1 MVYGSRQEGKD
12 MSGHYD
18 TLETR
23 SPEEREK
30 ALMQALPQQ
39 VAHARANAPF
49 FAEWLKDVDPAS
61 VTSRAALA
69 KLPVLRKSVLGE
81 VQKKNP
87 PMGGLIAVPMS
98 RVRHVFMSP
107 GPIFEIDTDEP
118 DYFRGARAMFAAG
131 FRPGD
136 VVYNTFAYH
145 LTPAGMMMES
155 AARALGCAV
164 VPGGVG
170 NTELQLDAIAAIRP
184 SAYVGTPSF
193 LKILIEKAAETG
205 KDISSLKHAFVGG
218 EALPP
223 SLRQMFRDKGMSCL
237 QSYGTADLGT
247 IAYESEALEGMIV
260 DEGVIVE
267 IVRPGT
273 GDPVPEGDVGEVVV
287 TSFSRAYPL
296 IRFGTGDMSAVLAGT
311 SPCGRTNMRI
321 KGWMGRADQRT
332 KVRGMFVDPEQI
344 AEIARKHPGLGRL
357 RLVVDWVNQAD
368 TMTLKVET
376 AAPSP
381 ELAKAM
387 ADTVRTVCKVGGAVE
402 FAPPGS
408 LPNDG
413 KVIDDVRK
421 YT

>member
-1 MVYGSRQEGKD
+1 
-12 MSGHYD
+12 MSKYYD

-23 SPEEREK
+23 SPAEREK
-30 ALMQALPQQ
+30 ALMQALSQQ
-39 VAHARANAPF
+39 VAHAKANAPF
-49 FAEWLKDVDPAS
+49 FAEWLKDVDPAA

-69 KLPVLRKSVLGE
+69 RLPLLRKSVLGA
-81 VQKKNP
+81 VQKKSP

-98 RVRHVFMSP
+98 KVRHVFMSP
-107 GPIFEIDTDEP
+107 GPIFEIETDEP
-118 DYFRGARAMFAAG
+118 DYFRGARAMHAAG
-131 FRPGD
+131 LRPGD
-136 VVYNTFAYH
+136 VVYNTFSYH

-164 VPGGVG
+164 VPGGIG
-170 NTELQLDAIAAIRP
+170 NTELQLDAIEAIRP
-184 SAYVGTPSF
+184 NAYIGTPSF
-193 LKILIEKAAETG
+193 LKILLEKAAELG
-205 KDISSLKHAFVGG
+205 KDISSLKKAFVGA

-223 SLRQMFRDKGMSCL
+223 SLRQMFRDKGLTCL

-273 GDPVPEGDVGEVVV
+273 GDPVPDGDVGEVVV
-287 TSFSRAYPL
+287 TSFNRAYPL
-296 IRFGTGDMSAVLAGT
+296 IRFGTGDMSAVLAGA

-357 RLVVDWVNQAD
+357 RLVIDWVDQAD
-368 TMTLKVET
+368 VMTLQAEST
-376 AAPSP
+376 DQSP
-381 ELAKAM
+381 ALAEAL
-387 ADTVRTVCKVGGAVE
+387 AGSIRTVCKVGGKVA
-402 FAPPGS
+402 FAKPGS

>member
-1 MVYGSRQEGKD
+1 
-12 MSGHYD
+12 MSKYYD

-23 SPEEREK
+23 TPAEREK
-30 ALMQALPQQ
+30 ALMAALPQQ
-39 VAHARANAPF
+39 VAYAKANAPF
-49 FAEWLKDVDPAS
+49 FAEWLKDVDPAA

-69 KLPVLRKSVLGE
+69 RLPVLRKSVLGA
-81 VQKKNP
+81 VQKKSP
-87 PMGGLIAVPMS
+87 PMGGLIAVPMTK
-98 RVRHVFMSP
+98 VRHVFMSP
-107 GPIFEIDTDEP
+107 GPIFEIETDEP
-118 DYFRGARAMFAAG
+118 DYFRGARAMHAAG
-131 FRPGD
+131 LRPGD
-136 VVYNTFAYH
+136 IVYNTFSYH

-170 NTELQLDAIAAIRP
+170 NTELQLDAIEAIRP
-184 SAYVGTPSF
+184 NAYIGTPSF
-193 LKILIEKAAETG
+193 LKILLEKGAELG
-205 KDISSLKHAFVGG
+205 KDISSLKKAFVGA

-223 SLRQMFRDKGMSCL
+223 SLRQMFRDKGLSCL

-273 GDPVPEGDVGEVVV
+273 GDPVPDGDVGEVVV
-287 TSFSRAYPL
+287 TSFNRAYPL
-296 IRFGTGDMSAVLAGT
+296 IRFGTGDMSAVLAGA

-357 RLVVDWVNQAD
+357 RLVIDWVDLAD
-368 TMTLKVET
+368 VMTLQAEST
-376 AAPSP
+376 DQSPALAEALAASI
-381 ELAKAM
+381 
-387 ADTVRTVCKVGGAVE
+387 RTVCKVGGKVA
-402 FAPPGS
+402 FAKPGS

>member
-1 MVYGSRQEGKD
+1 MPK
-12 MSGHYD
+12 HYD

-23 SPEEREK
+23 LPAEREK

-39 VAHARANAPF
+39 IAHAKANAPF
-49 FAEWLKDVDPAS
+49 FSSWLKDVDPAS

-69 KLPVLRKSVLGE
+69 RLPVLRKSMLGE
-81 VQKKNP
+81 VQKKDP
-87 PMGGLIAVPMS
+87 PMGGLITVPLGKA
-98 RVRHVFMSP
+98 RHVFMSP
-107 GPIFEIDTDEP
+107 GPIFEIETDEP

-131 FRPGD
+131 LRPGD
-136 VVYNTFAYH
+136 VVYNTFSYH
-145 LTPAGMMMES
+145 LTPAGLMMES
-155 AARALGCAV
+155 SLRALGCAI

-184 SAYVGTPSF
+184 TAYVGTPSF
-193 LKILIEKAAETG
+193 LKILIEKAAELG
-205 KDISSLKHAFVGG
+205 KDISSLKHAFVGA

-223 SLRQMFRDKGMSCL
+223 SLRQMFMTAGMTCQ

-247 IAYESEALEGMIV
+247 IAYESESLEGMIV

-287 TSFSRAYPL
+287 TTFNRAYPL
-296 IRFGTGDMSAVLAGT
+296 IRFGTGDMSAVLSGA

-344 AEIARKHPGLGRL
+344 AEISKKHPGLGRL
-357 RLVVDWVNQAD
+357 RLVIDWVNQAD
-368 TMTLKVET
+368 VMTLKVET
-376 AAPSP
+376 NTPSA
-381 ELAKAM
+381 EIEKAM
-387 ADTVRTVCKVGGAVE
+387 EGTIRTVCKVGGKVE
-402 FAPPGS
+402 FASVGT

>member
-1 MVYGSRQEGKD
+1 
-12 MSGHYD
+12 MSQHYD

-23 SPEEREK
+23 GADERSR
-30 ALMQALPQQ
+30 ALAQALPAQI
-39 VAHARANAPF
+39 AHAKANAPF
-49 FAEWLKDVDPAS
+49 FADWLKDIDPAA

-69 KLPVLRKSVLGE
+69 KLPVLRKSTLGE

-87 PMGGLIAVPMS
+87 PMGGLIAIPLQKA
-98 RVRHVFMSP
+98 RHIFMSP

-118 DYFRGARAMFAAG
+118 DYFRGARAMYAGG
-131 FRPGD
+131 FRAGD
-136 VVYNTFAYH
+136 VVYNTFSYH

-155 AARALGCAV
+155 ALRALGCPV

-184 SAYVGTPSF
+184 TGYVGTPSF
-193 LKILIEKAAETG
+193 LKILLEKGQELG
-205 KDISSLKHAFVGG
+205 KDTGSIVKAFVGG

-223 SLRQMFRDKGMSCL
+223 SLRQMFRDRGISCL

-247 IAYESEALEGMIV
+247 IAYESPALEGMIV
-260 DEGVIVE
+260 DEGVVVE

-273 GDPVPEGDVGEVVV
+273 GDPVPDGEVGEVVV
-287 TSFSRAYPL
+287 TTFNRAYPL
-296 IRFGTGDMSAVLAGT
+296 IRFGTGDMSAVLAGP

-332 KVRGMFVDPEQI
+332 KVRGMFVDPVQV
-344 AEIARKHPGLGRL
+344 ADIARQHPGLGRL
-357 RLVVDWVNQAD
+357 RLVIDWVDQAD
-368 TMTLKVET
+368 TMTLQAET
-376 AAPSP
+376 ASGSP
-381 ELAKAM
+381 DLAKALE
-387 ADTVRTVCKVGGAVE
+387 ATIRNVCKVGGKVAFV
-402 FAPPGS
+402 APGS

-413 KVIDDVRK
+413 KVVDDIRK

>member
-1 MVYGSRQEGKD
+1 
-12 MSGHYD
+12 MSPHYD

-23 SPEEREK
+23 TPEAREK

-39 VAHARANAPF
+39 IAHAKAHAPF
-49 FAEWLKDVDPAS
+49 FSEWLKDVDPES

-69 KLPVLRKSVLGE
+69 RLPVLRKSMLGE
-81 VQKKNP
+81 VQKKTP
-87 PMGGLIAVPMS
+87 PMGGLITVPMS
-98 RVRHVFMSP
+98 KVRHVFMSP

-118 DYFRGARAMFAAG
+118 DYFRGARAMYACG

-136 VVYNTFAYH
+136 IVYNTFAYH

-184 SAYVGTPSF
+184 TGYVGTPSF
-193 LKILIEKAAETG
+193 LKILIEKAVELG
-205 KDISSLKHAFVGG
+205 KDISSLKHAFVGA

-223 SLRQMFRDKGMSCL
+223 SLRQMFRDKGMTCL

-247 IAYESEALEGMIV
+247 IAYESAGPGGAVEGMVV

-287 TSFSRAYPL
+287 TSFNRAYPL
-296 IRFGTGDMSAVLAGT
+296 IRFGTGDMSAVLAGA

-344 AEIARKHPGLGRL
+344 AEIAKKHPGLGRL
-357 RLVVDWVNQAD
+357 RLVIDWVNQAD

-376 AAPSP
+376 AQSSADL
-381 ELAKAM
+381 EKALEG
-387 ADTVRTVCKVGGAVE
+387 TIRTVCKVGGKVE
-402 FAPPGS
+402 FAKPGS

>member
-1 MVYGSRQEGKD
+1 
-12 MSGHYD
+12 MSKHYD

-23 SPEEREK
+23 TPAEREK
-30 ALMQALPQQ
+30 ALMNALPQQ
-39 VAHARANAPF
+39 IAHAKASAPF
-49 FAEWLKDVDPAS
+49 FSTWLKDVDPS
-61 VTSRAALA
+61 TVTSRSALA
-69 KLPVLRKSVLGE
+69 RLPVLRKSMLGE

-87 PMGGLIAVPMS
+87 PMGGLIAVPMTK
-98 RVRHVFMSP
+98 VRHIFMSP

-118 DYFRGARAMFAAG
+118 DYFRGARAMFSGG
-131 FRPGD
+131 FRPGHI
-136 VVYNTFAYH
+136 VYNTFSYH
-145 LTPAGMMMES
+145 LTPAGIMMES
-155 AARALGCAV
+155 ALRALGCAI

-184 SAYVGTPSF
+184 DGYIGTPSF
-193 LKILIEKAAETG
+193 LKILIEKAAELG
-205 KDISSLKHAFVGG
+205 KDISSIKHAFVGA

-223 SLRQMFRDKGMSCL
+223 SLRQMFIDKGMTCL

-247 IAYESEALEGMIV
+247 IAYEAAAPDGKIEGMIV

-287 TSFSRAYPL
+287 TTFNKAYPL
-296 IRFGTGDMSAVLAGT
+296 IRFGTGDMSAVLPGA

-344 AEIARKHPGLGRL
+344 AEIAKKHPGLGRL
-357 RLVVDWVNQAD
+357 RLVIDWVNQAD
-368 TMTLKVET
+368 VMTLKVE
-376 AAPSP
+376 APSP
-381 ELAKAM
+381 GADLEKALEG
-387 ADTVRTVCKVGGAVE
+387 TIRTVCKVGGKVE
-402 FAPPGS
+402 FVAMKS

>member
-1 MVYGSRQEGKD
+1 
-12 MSGHYD
+12 MSKHYD

-23 SPEEREK
+23 TSAEREK

-39 VAHARANAPF
+39 VAHAKANAPF

-69 KLPVLRKSVLGE
+69 GLPVLRKSVLGA
-81 VQKKNP
+81 VQKKSP

-98 RVRHVFMSP
+98 KVRHVFMSP
-107 GPIFEIDTDEP
+107 GPIFEIETDEP
-118 DYFRGARAMFAAG
+118 DYFRGARAMHAAG
-131 FRPGD
+131 LRPGD
-136 VVYNTFAYH
+136 VVYNTFSYH

-170 NTELQLDAIAAIRP
+170 NTELQLDAIEAIRP
-184 SAYVGTPSF
+184 DAYIGTPSF
-193 LKILIEKAAETG
+193 LKILLEKAAELG
-205 KDISSLKHAFVGG
+205 KDISSLRKAFVGA

-223 SLRQMFRDKGMSCL
+223 SLRQMFRDKGLSCL

-273 GDPVPEGDVGEVVV
+273 GDPVPDGDVGEVVV
-287 TSFSRAYPL
+287 TTLNRAYPL
-296 IRFGTGDMSAVLAGT
+296 IRFGTGDMSAVLAGA

-344 AEIARKHPGLGRL
+344 AEIAKKHPGLGRL
-357 RLVVDWVNQAD
+357 RLVIDWIDQAD
-368 TMTLKVET
+368 VMTLQAESADQT
-376 AAPSP
+376 PALAEALAASI
-381 ELAKAM
+381 
-387 ADTVRTVCKVGGAVE
+387 RTVCKVGGKVA
-402 FAPPGS
+402 FAAPGS

>member
-1 MVYGSRQEGKD
+1 
-12 MSGHYD
+12 
-18 TLETR
+18 
-23 SPEEREK
+23 
-30 ALMQALPQQ
+30 
-39 VAHARANAPF
+39 
-49 FAEWLKDVDPAS
+49 
-61 VTSRAALA
+61 
-69 KLPVLRKSVLGE
+69 
-81 VQKKNP
+81 
-87 PMGGLIAVPMS
+87 
-98 RVRHVFMSP
+98 MSP
-107 GPIFEIDTDEP
+107 GPIFEVDTDEP
-118 DYFRGARAMFAAG
+118 DYFRGARAMYAGG

-136 VVYNTFAYH
+136 VVYNTFSYH
-145 LTPAGMMMES
+145 LTPAGIMMES
-155 AARALGCAV
+155 ALRALGCAV

-184 SAYVGTPSF
+184 TGYVGTPSF
-193 LKILIEKAAETG
+193 LKILIEKGAELG
-205 KDISSLKHAFVGG
+205 KDISSIKKAFVGA

-223 SLRQMFRDKGMSCL
+223 SLRQMFIDKGMSCL

-273 GDPVPEGDVGEVVV
+273 GDPLPEGDVGEVVV
-287 TSFSRAYPL
+287 TTFNRAYPL
-296 IRFGTGDMSAVLAGT
+296 IRFGTGDMSAVLSGA

-332 KVRGMFVDPEQI
+332 KVRGMFVDPEQV

-357 RLVVDWVNQAD
+357 RLVIDWVDQAD
-368 TMTLKVET
+368 VMTLKAE
-376 AAPSP
+376 APSP
-381 ELAKAM
+381 SADLEKAM
-387 ADTVRTVCKVGGAVE
+387 EGTIRTVCKVGGKVE
-402 FAPPGS
+402 FARPGS

>member
-1 MVYGSRQEGKD
+1 
-12 MSGHYD
+12 
-18 TLETR
+18 
-23 SPEEREK
+23 
-30 ALMQALPQQ
+30 
-39 VAHARANAPF
+39 
-49 FAEWLKDVDPAS
+49 
-61 VTSRAALA
+61 
-69 KLPVLRKSVLGE
+69 
-81 VQKKNP
+81 
-87 PMGGLIAVPMS
+87 VPMS

-107 GPIFEIDTDEP
+107 GPIFEIETDEP
-118 DYFRGARAMFAAG
+118 DYFRGARAMHAAG
-131 FRPGD
+131 LRPGD
-136 VVYNTFAYH
+136 VVYNTFSYH

-170 NTELQLDAIAAIRP
+170 NTELQLDAIEAIRP
-184 SAYVGTPSF
+184 DAYIGTPSF
-193 LKILIEKAAETG
+193 LKILLEKAAELG
-205 KDISSLKHAFVGG
+205 RDISSLRKAFVGA

-223 SLRQMFRDKGMSCL
+223 SLRQMFRDKGLSCL

-247 IAYESEALEGMIV
+247 IAYESESLEGMIV

-273 GDPVPEGDVGEVVV
+273 GDPVPDGDVGEVVV
-287 TSFSRAYPL
+287 TSFNRAYPL

-344 AEIARKHPGLGRL
+344 AEIAKKHPGLGRL
-357 RLVVDWVNQAD
+357 RLVIDWVDQTD
-368 TMTLKVET
+368 VMTLQAESADQT
-376 AAPSP
+376 PALAEALAASI
-381 ELAKAM
+381 
-387 ADTVRTVCKVGGAVE
+387 RTVCKVGGKVA
-402 FAPPGS
+402 FATPGS

>member
-1 MVYGSRQEGKD
+1 MAK
-12 MSGHYD
+12 HYD

-23 SPEEREK
+23 TPAEREK

-39 VAHARANAPF
+39 VAHAKTNAPF
-49 FAEWLKDVDPAS
+49 FAEWLKDIDPAS

-69 KLPVLRKSVLGE
+69 KLPVLRKSVLGA
-81 VQKKNP
+81 VQKKSP

-98 RVRHVFMSP
+98 KVRHVFMSP
-107 GPIFEIDTDEP
+107 GPIFEIETDEP
-118 DYFRGARAMFAAG
+118 DYFRGARAMHAAG
-131 FRPGD
+131 LRPGD
-136 VVYNTFAYH
+136 VVYNTFSYH

-170 NTELQLDAIAAIRP
+170 NTELQLDAIEAIRP
-184 SAYVGTPSF
+184 DAYIGTPSF
-193 LKILIEKAAETG
+193 LKILLEKAAELG
-205 KDISSLKHAFVGG
+205 KDVSSFRKAFVGA

-223 SLRQMFRDKGMSCL
+223 SLRQMFRDKGLSCL

-247 IAYESEALEGMIV
+247 IAYESESLEGMIV

-273 GDPVPEGDVGEVVV
+273 GDPVPDGDVGEVVV
-287 TSFSRAYPL
+287 TSFNRAYPL

-344 AEIARKHPGLGRL
+344 AEIAKKHPGLGRL
-357 RLVVDWVNQAD
+357 RLVIDWVDQAD
-368 TMTLKVET
+368 VMTLQAESADQAPALAEAL
-376 AAPSP
+376 AASI
-381 ELAKAM
+381 
-387 ADTVRTVCKVGGAVE
+387 RTVCKVGGKVA
-402 FAPPGS
+402 FAAPGS